1 MSRRV
6 MSIMMRVK
14 VMIMNMDMNV
24 RMTPHIYTMT
34 PLFIGQ
40 ASRPAHQSSVD
51 IMTLSF
57 IGQTDRRASPLW
69 NIQISPLTLFLD

>member
-1 MSRRV
+1 

-34 PLFIGQ
+34 QLFVGQ
-40 ASRPAHQSSVD
+40 ASRPAHQSSVG

-57 IGQTDRRASPLW
+57 IGQADRRASPPW
-69 NIQISPLTLFLD
+69 NIQIILLTPFLD